1 MIEKGCRK
9 PCCQEIKHERRY
21 TWLHNI
27 LPCLPYTHRDP
38 WHNIFSERLVKL
50 RPCCSHSAF
59 LSHRLYYHDY
69 LRGELSHYPNILR
82 QGFLQPRSC
91 ISSPCYGEPRHN
103 RPCITAYIFTL
114 SV

>member
-9 PCCQEIKHERRY
+9 PFFQEIKHERLY

-27 LPCLPYTHRDP
+27 LPCLPYTHRHP

-59 LSHRLYYHDY
+59 LSPPAYYHYY
-69 LRGELSHYPNILR
+69 LRGELSHFPKNLR
-82 QGFLQPRSC
+82 AGFLQARAF
-91 ISSPCYGEPRHN
+91 ITSPFFGLPRHN
-103 RPCITAYIFTL
+103 RPCIHAYIFRL